1 MEKANL
7 KLIVQIPCLNEEKTL
22 PITLRDIPKR
32 IEGISEIEILV
43 IDDGSTDNTSRAAK
57 ECGVEHIIRFT
68 NRKGLAMAF
77 EAGIEASLK
86 LGADIVVNTDGDNQY
101 KGEDIVKLVKPI
113 IDGQSDIVVGNRD
126 IDHIRHFSFLKKKLQ
141 KLGSWVVRRVSET
154 NIPDATTGFRAYS
167 KKALLEINIVS
178 KFSYTLETII
188 EAGKKNLAIAN
199 VFIGVN
205 EPLRESRLY
214 KNMFHYII
222 KSASTILSIY
232 TMYEALKVFM
242 AIGLTIFSTGFIL
255 FLRYLYFYIFNLN
268 PSGHIQ
274 SLLLATVLSLIG
286 FQVMVFG
293 LIADLVSSNR
303 KLIENALIKI
313 KKVELNLLSDDV
325 QNSAKYNKD

>member
-1 MEKANL
+1 
-7 KLIVQIPCLNEEKTL
+7 
-22 PITLRDIPKR
+22 
-32 IEGISEIEILV
+32 
-43 IDDGSTDNTSRAAK
+43 
-57 ECGVEHIIRFT
+57 
-68 NRKGLAMAF
+68 MAF

-86 LGADIVVNTDGDNQY
+86 LGANIVVNTDGDNQY
-101 KGEDIVKLVKPI
+101 KGEDIVKLVRPI
-113 IDGQSDIVVGNRD
+113 IDGQADIVVGNRD

-242 AIGLTIFSTGFIL
+242 TIGLTIFSTGFIL

-313 KKVELNLLSDDV
+313 KKVELNLLSDDI